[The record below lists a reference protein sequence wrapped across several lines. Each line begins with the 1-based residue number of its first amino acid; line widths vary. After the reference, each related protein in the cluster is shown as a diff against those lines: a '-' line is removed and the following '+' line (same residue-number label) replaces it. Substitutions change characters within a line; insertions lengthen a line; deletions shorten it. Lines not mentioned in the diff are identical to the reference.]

1 MSILAVVLY
10 GIQWAIAI
18 ASWLLFALCFLLL
31 VETLAFLWPQRRAL
45 LVPIA
50 DLKAAVVIPAH
61 DEELGLRKT
70 LEPLLTLPYQIVVVA
85 DNCGDATAEVA
96 RSLGVTVLERQD
108 AAKRGKGYAMDY
120 GLNYLAPHQPDVV
133 VFLDADCQVTA
144 DGVIQ
149 LVQWAILTQRPVQA
163 KYLMINPTTNAKQ
176 QLSAFAFKVKNQVR
190 LQGLSRLGGAIVL
203 AGSGMGFP
211 WATLQGMSLA
221 SGAIVEDMKLG
232 IDLAIA
238 GKPAVFCP
246 EVAVTSD
253 LPIHQGAAQSQRKRW
268 EHGHLQSI
276 QTYVPQLLSAAIRQ
290 RRWDLGL
297 MAWDLCIPPL
307 SLLVMLWFVA
317 WAAAALL
324 QLSLSWVPLVAL
336 PWALNG
342 FGILNGA
349 GVCLLGAIGLAWLR
363 VGQQDI
369 SLGQLLK
376 VPFYVLGKLPLYL
389 QFLTNPQ
396 QAWNR
401 TER

>member
-1 MSILAVVLY
+1 MFAVVLY
-10 GIQWAIAI
+10 GAQWAIAI
-18 ASWLLFALCFLLL
+18 VSWVLLAVCFFLL
-31 VETLAFLWPQRRAL
+31 VETLAFLWPQRHGLFIA
-45 LVPIA
+45 IA

-61 DEELGLRKT
+61 NEALGLQKT
-70 LEPLLTLPYQIVVVA
+70 IEPLLTLPYQIVVVA
-85 DNCGDATAEVA
+85 DNCDDATATVA

-120 GLNYLAPHQPDVV
+120 GLSYLAQDQPDVV

-144 DGVIQ
+144 DGVMQ
-149 LVQWAILTQRPVQA
+149 LVQWAILAQRPVQA
-163 KYLMINPTTNAKQ
+163 KYLMINPAANAKQ

-246 EVAVTSD
+246 AVTVTSD

-276 QTYVPQLLSAAIRQ
+276 QTYVPQLISAAIRQ
-290 RRWDLGL
+290 RRWDLWL
-297 MAWDLCIPPL
+297 LAWDLCIPPL
-307 SLLVMLWFVA
+307 SLLVMLWLVA
-317 WAAAALL
+317 WAGAALL
-324 QLSLSWVPLVAL
+324 QLSQFWVPLAAL
-336 PWALNG
+336 PWGLNG
-342 FGILNGA
+342 FWILNGA

-363 VGQQDI
+363 VGRQDV

-376 VPFYVLGKLPLYL
+376 VPFYVIGKLPLYL